1 METAGKLRM
10 DFSHALIKMPGLFG
24 ITSDLI
30 GKHAAHVYLINFNH
44 IYPTKV
50 LNFQRRDQQE
60 RLFQIPTTSHFFFH
74 IFVRFSHSFAMDP
87 GHGGFQVVLPSL
99 ASGRADGVNHG
110 GWFMWGISNK
120 IP

>member
-60 RLFQIPTTSHFFFH
+60 RLFQIPTTSHFFFTSSSD
-74 IFVRFSHSFAMDP
+74 FLTLSPWTQDMEASKSSFQAWLQ
-87 GHGGFQVVLPSL
+87 GGLM
-99 ASGRADGVNHG
+99 G
-110 GWFMWGISNK
+110 
-120 IP
+120 